1 MKRIEL
7 LLMIV
12 ISAALLTSCASP
24 KDLVYQDVKNFRVNK
39 ISMHPE
45 IGMDVQFYNPNKHG
59 MTLKNADVNL
69 YINEKLVGKAF
80 LEQKYEVPGLDTFL
94 LPVALNADLKGVISN
109 GLELMA
115 NKEVNVRLEGF
126 VKAGKGY
133 YINIPVHYAGKKKL
147 NVF

>member
-69 YINEKLVGKAF
+69 YSNEKLVGKAF

-126 VKAGKGY
+126 VKAGKGV